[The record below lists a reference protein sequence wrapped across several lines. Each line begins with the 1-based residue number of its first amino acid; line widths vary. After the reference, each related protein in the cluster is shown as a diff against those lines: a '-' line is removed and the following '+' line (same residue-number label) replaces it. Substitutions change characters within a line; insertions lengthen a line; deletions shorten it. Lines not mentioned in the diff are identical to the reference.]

1 MLKAPSASPC
11 VVIATDEF
19 VAWWEGLPEKQ
30 HDAVRVAIDLLEQ
43 FGIAL
48 PFPHSSAIEGSRYA
62 LRELRRKSGKHQL
75 RVFYVFD
82 HTREA
87 IVLIGGDKLGA
98 GNRVFYDKMVPAA
111 ENIWEQYLR
120 EQGRERK
127 GNR

>member
-1 MLKAPSASPC
+1 

-19 VAWWEGLPEKQ
+19 VTWWEGLPEKQ

-48 PFPHSSAIEGSRYA
+48 PLPHSSAIEGSRSA

-111 ENIWEQYLR
+111 ESIWEQYLR

>member
-1 MLKAPSASPC
+1 MPKAPSASPC
-11 VVIATDEF
+11 VVVATDEF
-19 VAWWEGLPEKQ
+19 VAWWERLPEKQ

-48 PFPHSSAIEGSRYA
+48 PFPHSSAIEGSRHA

-87 IVLIGGDKLGA
+87 IVLIGGDKLGV
-98 GNRVFYDKMVPAA
+98 GNRIFYDKMVPAA

-120 EQGRERK
+120 EQGRERR